1 MFKRTLMSLT
11 IAVAIVLVVPV
22 TALAKQMPDGSAV
35 SSQSSR
41 PLISEKTY
49 GMYHAQVGPSGQ
61 ELVAL
66 MARSEGLNKKYG
78 LGQYAKTDSQVG
90 PTGQERRALM
100 LRSEGLNKKYGL
112 GQYAQTPTVVSEK
125 TEGLVQPTQ
134 SEPTSVAVSDSN
146 FNWGDAGI
154 GAGAIFVGIIVA
166 AGAALAVRNRHTPIA
181 H

>member
-1 MFKRTLMSLT
+1 MFKRTLIGLT
-11 IAVAIVLVVPV
+11 IAVAIVLVVPT
-22 TALAKQMPDGSAV
+22 TALAMKVSDGSAF
-35 SSQSSR
+35 SQSSA

-49 GMYHAQVGPSGQ
+49 GMYHNVVGPTGQ

-78 LGQYAKTDSQVG
+78 LGNYA
-90 PTGQERRALM
+90 TGMSAQERRALI

-112 GQYAQTPTVVSEK
+112 GDYAKTTTVVSEK
-125 TEGLVQPTQ
+125 TAGLQQPGQPEQPT
-134 SEPTSVAVSDSN
+134 VAVSSDN
-146 FNWGDAGI
+146 EFNWGDAGL

-166 AGAALAVRNRHTPIA
+166 AGAALAVRNRHTPVA

>member
-1 MFKRTLMSLT
+1 MTIRAPHEGEEPMFKRTLMSLT

-41 PLISEKTY
+41 PLISEKTF

-78 LGQYAKTDSQVG
+78 LGQYA
-90 PTGQERRALM
+90 
-100 LRSEGLNKKYGL
+100 
-112 GQYAQTPTVVSEK
+112 QTPTVVSEK
-125 TEGLVQPTQ
+125 TQGLVQPIQ
-134 SEPTSVAVSDSN
+134 SEPTSVAVSDSD

-166 AGAALAVRNRHTPIA
+166 AGAALAVRHRHTPIA